1 MEKRSRLVAG
11 FRIDRSLI
19 CGSLTGGR
27 LPVVGGSMVISV
39 VFLPVGWIPVVVS
52 SLVRPVVVVVRSA
65 LSFPPPDCMP
75 LLAVNLR
82 SSNIVAAV
90 CGRGILLLFQLMHVH
105 SSVRSIASKEVTFTL
120 HYIVD
125 GRG

>member
-11 FRIDRSLI
+11 FQIDGSLI
-19 CGSLTGGR
+19 CGSLTGGM
-27 LPVVGGSMVISV
+27 LPVVGGSMVFSIV
-39 VFLPVGWIPVVVS
+39 LLPVGWIPVVVS
-52 SLVRPVVVVVRSA
+52 SLVRPAVVVVRSA
-65 LSFPPPDCMP
+65 LSFPPSDRMP
-75 LLAVNLR
+75 LLTVNPR

-90 CGRGILLLFQLMHVH
+90 RGLLLFQLMHLH